1 METSDKA
8 FSPSTDSASRSRSP
22 RGAGGGPRGRGAV
35 GPWGWALLL
44 CRRQAARTG
53 RASRSRA
60 GTSCRGAADASENER
75 PGAAGADRRRFTG
88 GFSGQRGGRAGW
100 QSQQEQRVDR
110 KLPILFFNLNSL
122 LLRVFHTTHNPT
134 VPHDHREHLREFVFI
149 LLLVIIAIMLCV
161 KISIIPMT

>member
-35 GPWGWALLL
+35 GFCCAGGRLRGRL
-44 CRRQAARTG
+44 CTA

-60 GTSCRGAADASENER
+60 GTSCGGAADASENER
-75 PGAAGADRRRFTG
+75 PGAAGADRGRFTG

-100 QSQQEQRVDR
+100 QSQQEQRVDQ